1 MCLPARANL
10 WVLGSWPGLASAPV
24 KPRAEFS
31 WGFFF
36 FFLFYFPFLVPLPQ
50 LCVPFQFQALVR
62 PFLGCPFWG
71 LLGATLTPAQGKAAC
86 CLIRGL
92 VDFAASSPSAKPLK
106 SRTSP

>member
-10 WVLGSWPGLASAPV
+10 WVLGSWPRLASAPV

-62 PFLGCPFWG
+62 PFLGAPSGGSLVPPSCPPRG
-71 LLGATLTPAQGKAAC
+71 KLPAVSSEALLTLQPPHPRQS
-86 CLIRGL
+86 L
-92 VDFAASSPSAKPLK
+92 
-106 SRTSP
+106 